1 MDGTVRLDELI
12 NAIKSRHPDG
22 DPLGQLADAVV
33 LGEQLGEVAD
43 HLIGHFV
50 DRARHSGASWTEIG
64 RSMGVTKQAAQKR
77 FVPKETSLAE
87 DLRSYGRFTER
98 TRAVIVAAQTGA
110 REAGARHIEP
120 EHLVLGLLSEPDCL
134 AVKAMDKLGAPPGT
148 VREAMETLT
157 SARPGEGS
165 GDGPGDDSPAGA
177 EPGAGGPPF
186 SPQSRKALE
195 LTLREALR
203 LGHNYVGTEHVL
215 LGVLSLGEGPAA
227 HPVATVLEG
236 LGVTKEAAEREIRE
250 ALAAILRDRG

>member
-1 MDGTVRLDELI
+1 MDQIVRLGELI

-22 DPLGQLADAVV
+22 DPLEQLTDAVV

-50 DRARHSGASWTEIG
+50 DRARHAGASWTDIG

-87 DLRSYGRFTER
+87 DLRSYGRFTDR
-98 TRAVIVAAQTGA
+98 TRAVIVAAQGLAQSSGA
-110 REAGARHIEP
+110 GHIEP
-120 EHLVLGLLSEPDCL
+120 EHLVLGLLSVPECL
-134 AVKAMDKLGAPPGT
+134 AVRVMEALGAPPDT
-148 VREAMETLT
+148 VRQAMGAFTPAGEA
-157 SARPGEGS
+157 S
-165 GDGPGDDSPAGA
+165 GDASATA
-177 EPGAGGPPF
+177 PGAGPEGGAAEGPPF
-186 SPQSRKALE
+186 SAQSRKALE
-195 LTLREALR
+195 LTLREALH

-236 LGVTKEAAEREIRE
+236 LGVRKEAAEREIKER
-250 ALAAILRDRG
+250 LARILRDRT